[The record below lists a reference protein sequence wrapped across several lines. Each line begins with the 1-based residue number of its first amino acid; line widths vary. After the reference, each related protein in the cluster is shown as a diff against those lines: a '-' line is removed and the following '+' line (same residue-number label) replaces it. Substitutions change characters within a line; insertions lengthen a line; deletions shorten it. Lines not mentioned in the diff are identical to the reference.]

1 MKLEISTKQKREKE
15 KRPKMRRRLSC
26 PKCGSKNLLDVA
38 PDQFCGDCDW
48 DTCFEYVELG
58 LMNNLEVAAW
68 EHFGAEPKVA
78 VACEKVGG
86 ELPPAPTDKNENDF
100 ERTA

>member
-1 MKLEISTKQKREKE
+1 MKLEIKTRQKREKE
-15 KRPKMRRRLSC
+15 KRPTMKRRSSC
-26 PKCGSKNLLDVA
+26 PKCGSKKLLDLA

-68 EHFGAEPKVA
+68 EHFGADSPELEANVS
-78 VACEKVGG
+78 G
-86 ELPPAPTDKNENDF
+86 ESEASVCTKCDL

>member
-1 MKLEISTKQKREKE
+1 MKLELKTRQKREKE
-15 KRPKMRRRLSC
+15 KRPKMKRRLSC

-48 DTCFEYVELG
+48 DTCFEYVEFG

-68 EHFGAEPKVA
+68 EHFGADSPKSA
-78 VACEKVGG
+78 PKIG
-86 ELPPAPTDKNENDF
+86 EAEEASVCPKCDL